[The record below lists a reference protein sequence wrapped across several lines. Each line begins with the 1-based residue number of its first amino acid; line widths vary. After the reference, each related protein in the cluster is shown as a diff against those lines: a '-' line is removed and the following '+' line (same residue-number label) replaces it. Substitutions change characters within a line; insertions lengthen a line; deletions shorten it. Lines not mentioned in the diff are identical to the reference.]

1 MRACPY
7 CAEPIQDAAILCRYC
22 GKSVTPVASAAATG
36 LPGVSGSFDSRVIRT
51 AILTLLLILMGV
63 ALLYAY
69 RAQSPSDTRVP
80 ISQAISEI
88 QGGQVRAVA
97 ISADQATLELRDGTH
112 QVTTIGSPT
121 DSFEKVITDYNATHT
136 GPQAITWSKQTGTQ
150 MIFGPIG
157 SILLSLLPVIL
168 IGGFIYYV
176 LRQPRR
182 R

>member
-7 CAEPIQDAAILCRYC
+7 CAERIQDAAILCRYC
-22 GKSVTPVASAAATG
+22 GKSVTPVASAAAPG
-36 LPGVSGSFDSRVIRT
+36 LPGVSGSFDSRAIRT

-69 RAQSPSDTRVP
+69 RAQSPSDTQVP

-88 QGGQVRAVA
+88 QGGQVRSIA
-97 ISADQATLELRDGTH
+97 ISGDQATLELRDGTR
-112 QVTTIGSPT
+112 QMATIGSPT
-121 DSFEKVITDYNATHT
+121 DAFEKIISEYNATHT
-136 GPQAITWSKQTGTQ
+136 GSQAITWSKQTGTQ
-150 MIFGPIG
+150 TFAPTG

-168 IGGFIYYV
+168 IGGFFYY
-176 LRQPRR
+176 LFQQTRR

>member
-1 MRACPY
+1 MRTCPY
-7 CAEPIQDAAILCRYC
+7 CAERIQDAAILCRYC

-36 LPGVSGSFDSRVIRT
+36 LPGVSGSFDPRIIRT

-69 RAQSPSDTRVP
+69 RAQSPSDTPVP

-88 QGGQVRAVA
+88 QSGQVRAIA
-97 ISADQATLELRDGTH
+97 ISGDQASLDLKDGSR

-121 DSFEKVITDYNATHT
+121 DAFEKIISEYNATHT

-150 MIFGPIG
+150 TFAPIG
-157 SILLSLLPVIL
+157 SILLSLLPVML
-168 IGGFIYYV
+168 VGGFFY
-176 LRQPRR
+176 LLFQQARR